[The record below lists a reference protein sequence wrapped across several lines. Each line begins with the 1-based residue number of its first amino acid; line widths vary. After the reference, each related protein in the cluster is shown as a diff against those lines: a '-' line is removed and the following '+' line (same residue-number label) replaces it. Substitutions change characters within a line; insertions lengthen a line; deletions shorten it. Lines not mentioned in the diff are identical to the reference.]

1 MNPLKMFKTK
11 MDNIDDT
18 NEKDVLKK
26 KLNNFLSDNDTEEK
40 ECIGDECLIND
51 GIDIKTIFILVLGAA
66 VILLLLFRPYEEEL
80 LKLKTRNKLLLQNN
94 DSLSSINNKLIEDVV
109 ILEEDVEEIN
119 IKLEDS
125 SKEIDKLK
133 KKKNEIPSNV
143 IIMDANDV
151 TYNITDYLERRN

>member
-1 MNPLKMFKTK
+1 MFKSK
-11 MDNIDDT
+11 
-18 NEKDVLKK
+18 
-26 KLNNFLSDNDTEEK
+26 
-40 ECIGDECLIND
+40 
-51 GIDIKTIFILVLGAA
+51 IDIKTIFILVLGAA
-66 VILLLLFRPYEEEL
+66 VILLLLFRPTKEINTHEEEIL
-80 LKLKTRNKLLLQNN
+80 MLENQNKILLQDN

-151 TYNITDYLERRN
+151 TYNIADYLERRN

>member
-1 MNPLKMFKTK
+1 MFKSK
-11 MDNIDDT
+11 
-18 NEKDVLKK
+18 
-26 KLNNFLSDNDTEEK
+26 
-40 ECIGDECLIND
+40 
-51 GIDIKTIFILVLGAA
+51 IDIKTIFILVLGAA
-66 VILLLLFRPYEEEL
+66 VILLLLFRPTKEINTHEEEIL
-80 LKLKTRNKLLLQNN
+80 MLENQNKILLQDN

-125 SKEIDKLK
+125 TKEIDKLK

-151 TYNITDYLERRN
+151 TYNIADYLERRN